1 MDISNDKLNVY
12 KDLAKKC
19 ESFELFLWTVG
30 SKEPWMIEAGKAETE
45 ATLKS
50 IYNGV
55 HIADK
60 QRLFVDMDG
69 TLAEFKPVDT
79 LEVLYEKDYFLNLK
93 PNENVLGAVRQ
104 LIARNDIDVY
114 ILSAYLSDSHYA
126 LDEKN
131 AWLDKYLPELPQE
144 KRLFVPCGTD
154 KSVVVPGRIK
164 HDDYLLDDYT
174 KNLSEWEPPARGIKL
189 INGINHTNGTWQG
202 DKIQFTHSPEEISNM
217 ISSVMKGEAHFYED
231 KIVTESVTKADVP
244 DNAEG
249 EYDIEITEVLQRV
262 VSTKAESLQE
272 AIHDVEEK
280 YYNSEI
286 VLDADDLKETTIE
299 AVHPQPDK
307 ELNELK
313 SSLETI
319 RKTSSGLIT
328 GIEDKLEKLRLN
340 KEISVSEQPLEN
352 VTDSVTLQQ
361 SKEMMSAALGSTD
374 ELLSLYKD
382 NNSRTVAQAV
392 NVVAEERAE
401 YNNKLTVKQAIEN
414 RQHTHYGA
422 YADIGTA
429 LDKFSTDEL
438 IDYLRKNE
446 PGGEGSLRGYVESQI
461 IGAQINRERY
471 QSEIIL

>member
-12 KDLAKKC
+12 KDLARKC

-55 HIADK
+55 HLTDK

-69 TLAEFKPVDT
+69 TLAEFKTVDT
-79 LEVLYEKDYFLNLK
+79 LETLYEKDYFLNLK
-93 PNENVLGAVRQ
+93 PNENVLGAIKQ
-104 LIARNDIDVY
+104 LIAQNDIDVY

-144 KRLFVPCGTD
+144 KRLFAPCGTD
-154 KSVVVPGRIK
+154 KSVVVPGHIK

-202 DKIQFTHSPEEISNM
+202 DKIQFTHSPKEISSM

-231 KIVTESVTKADVP
+231 KIVTDSVTKADVP

-286 VLDADDLKETTIE
+286 ILDADDLKETTIE
-299 AVHPQPDK
+299 LAHPQPDK
-307 ELNELK
+307 ELDYD
-313 SSLETI
+313 I
-319 RKTSSGLIT
+319 QGLF
-328 GIEDKLEKLRLN
+328 L
-340 KEISVSEQPLEN
+340 
-352 VTDSVTLQQ
+352 
-361 SKEMMSAALGSTD
+361 
-374 ELLSLYKD
+374 
-382 NNSRTVAQAV
+382 
-392 NVVAEERAE
+392 
-401 YNNKLTVKQAIEN
+401 
-414 RQHTHYGA
+414 
-422 YADIGTA
+422 
-429 LDKFSTDEL
+429 
-438 IDYLRKNE
+438 
-446 PGGEGSLRGYVESQI
+446 
-461 IGAQINRERY
+461 
-471 QSEIIL
+471 

>member
-1 MDISNDKLNVY
+1 
-12 KDLAKKC
+12 
-19 ESFELFLWTVG
+19 
-30 SKEPWMIEAGKAETE
+30 
-45 ATLKS
+45 
-50 IYNGV
+50 
-55 HIADK
+55 
-60 QRLFVDMDG
+60 MDG

-79 LEVLYEKDYFLNLK
+79 LETLYEKDYFLNLK
-93 PNENVLGAVRQ
+93 PNENVLGAIKQ
-104 LIARNDIDVY
+104 LIAQNDIDVY

-126 LDEKN
+126 LYEKN

-217 ISSVMKGEAHFYED
+217 ISSVMKGEEHFYED

-299 AVHPQPDK
+299 AAHPQPDK
-307 ELNELK
+307 ELDYD
-313 SSLETI
+313 I
-319 RKTSSGLIT
+319 QGLF
-328 GIEDKLEKLRLN
+328 L
-340 KEISVSEQPLEN
+340 
-352 VTDSVTLQQ
+352 
-361 SKEMMSAALGSTD
+361 
-374 ELLSLYKD
+374 
-382 NNSRTVAQAV
+382 
-392 NVVAEERAE
+392 
-401 YNNKLTVKQAIEN
+401 
-414 RQHTHYGA
+414 
-422 YADIGTA
+422 
-429 LDKFSTDEL
+429 
-438 IDYLRKNE
+438 
-446 PGGEGSLRGYVESQI
+446 
-461 IGAQINRERY
+461 
-471 QSEIIL
+471 

>member
-12 KDLAKKC
+12 KDLARKC
-19 ESFELFLWTVG
+19 ESFKLFLWTVG
-30 SKEPWMIEAGKAETE
+30 DKEPWMIEAGRIETE
-45 ATLKS
+45 ATLKE

-55 HIADK
+55 HLTDK

-79 LEVLYEKDYFLNLK
+79 LETLYEKDYFLNLK
-93 PNENVLGAVRQ
+93 PNENVLGAIKQ
-104 LIARNDIDVY
+104 LIAQNDIDVY

-154 KSVVVPGRIK
+154 KSVVVPGHIK

-299 AVHPQPDK
+299 SAHLQPDK
-307 ELNELK
+307 ELDYD
-313 SSLETI
+313 I
-319 RKTSSGLIT
+319 QGLF
-328 GIEDKLEKLRLN
+328 L
-340 KEISVSEQPLEN
+340 
-352 VTDSVTLQQ
+352 
-361 SKEMMSAALGSTD
+361 
-374 ELLSLYKD
+374 
-382 NNSRTVAQAV
+382 
-392 NVVAEERAE
+392 
-401 YNNKLTVKQAIEN
+401 
-414 RQHTHYGA
+414 
-422 YADIGTA
+422 
-429 LDKFSTDEL
+429 
-438 IDYLRKNE
+438 
-446 PGGEGSLRGYVESQI
+446 
-461 IGAQINRERY
+461 
-471 QSEIIL
+471 